1 MKTALLALLALTLLS
16 IPFAHATTPITVT
29 GTFTASFTV
38 LSVTSSDGNTI
49 IRVTE
54 IATLSGFF
62 TGTRIAQG
70 SEVIHPDGTFN
81 AYDTGIFTGTAN
93 GVAGTLVITG
103 ESNGIGGTG
112 SGDFIVGQGAD
123 GLSGVHAQG
132 PFQFTAT
139 GPTSTTGTYSVQFH
153 ADPWENSLT
162 LKLGLP
168 IFFLQLPEEFERSIF
183 SKIP

>member
-1 MKTALLALLALTLLS
+1 MKAALLAILALPLLS
-16 IPFAHATTPITVT
+16 ISFAHATTPTTVT

-38 LSVTSSDGNTI
+38 LSITSSDGNTI
-49 IRVTE
+49 LTVTE
-54 IATLSGFF
+54 IATLSGFL
-62 TGTRIAQG
+62 TGTRTAQG

-81 AYDTGIFTGTAN
+81 AHDTGIFTGTAN

-112 SGDFIVGQGAD
+112 FTT

-139 GPTSTTGTYSVQFH
+139 GPTTTTGTYSVQFH
-153 ADPWENSLT
+153 ANP
-162 LKLGLP
+162 
-168 IFFLQLPEEFERSIF
+168 
-183 SKIP
+183 

>member
-38 LSVTSSDGNTI
+38 L
-49 IRVTE
+49 
-54 IATLSGFF
+54 LSGFF

-81 AYDTGIFTGTAN
+81 AHDTGIFTGTAN

>member
-1 MKTALLALLALTLLS
+1 MKTALLALLVLSLLS
-16 IPFAHATTPITVT
+16 IPFAHATTPTTVT

-49 IRVTE
+49 IAVTE

-81 AYDTGIFTGTAN
+81 AHDTGIFTGTAN

-112 SGDFIVGQGAD
+112 SGDFIVGQGTT

-139 GPTSTTGTYSVQFH
+139 GPTGATGTYSIQFH
-153 ADPWENSLT
+153 TDP
-162 LKLGLP
+162 
-168 IFFLQLPEEFERSIF
+168 
-183 SKIP
+183 

>member
-1 MKTALLALLALTLLS
+1 MKAALLALLALPLLS
-16 IPFAHATTPITVT
+16 IPFAHATTPTTVT

-49 IRVTE
+49 ITVSE

-70 SEVIHPDGTFN
+70 SEIIHLDGTFN
-81 AYDTGIFTGTAN
+81 AHDTGIFTGSAN

-112 SGDFIVGQGAD
+112 SGDFIVGQGTS

-139 GPTSTTGTYSVQFH
+139 GPTTTTGTYSVHFH
-153 ADPWENSLT
+153 ADP
-162 LKLGLP
+162 
-168 IFFLQLPEEFERSIF
+168 
-183 SKIP
+183 

>member
-1 MKTALLALLALTLLS
+1 MKTALLALLVLSLLS
-16 IPFAHATTPITVT
+16 IPFAHATTPTTVT

-49 IRVTE
+49 IAVTE

-81 AYDTGIFTGTAN
+81 AHDTGIFTGTAN

-103 ESNGIGGTG
+103 AS
-112 SGDFIVGQGAD
+112 DKAPLD
-123 GLSGVHAQG
+123 YRA
-132 PFQFTAT
+132 FTLRDRSSSLQPA
-139 GPTSTTGTYSVQFH
+139 PPALRVPIQYNSTRTPKRT
-153 ADPWENSLT
+153 A
-162 LKLGLP
+162 
-168 IFFLQLPEEFERSIF
+168 
-183 SKIP
+183 

>member
-1 MKTALLALLALTLLS
+1 MNAAILALLALPLLS
-16 IPFAHATTPITVT
+16 IPIANATTPTTVT

-38 LSVTSSDGNTI
+38 LSITSSDGNTI
-49 IRVTE
+49 ITVSE
-54 IATLSGFF
+54 IATLSGFL

-70 SEVIHPDGTFN
+70 SEIIHPDGTFN
-81 AYDTGIFTGTAN
+81 AHDTGIFTGSAN

-103 ESNGIGGTG
+103 ESNGIGGIG
-112 SGDFIVGQGAD
+112 SGDFIVGQGTG

-153 ADPWENSLT
+153 ADP
-162 LKLGLP
+162 
-168 IFFLQLPEEFERSIF
+168 
-183 SKIP
+183 